1 MIDIIIPI
9 YNSGNTLEK
18 TLMSLKLQTLI
29 DKINI
34 YLIDDNS
41 IENYDELLNKYK
53 DMNINYLKLD
63 KNVGPGQARQKGL
76 EISNGEYIL
85 FIDSDDLFYDSDSV
99 KKLYEEIIKGYD
111 YVIGITYE
119 EKRQIEIYNSSDL
132 HGKIYRRKF
141 LEDNS
146 ISFNKTRIHEDNY
159 FNNLVLL
166 CNPKEYELL
175 EKVYIYV
182 DNKDSITSTSKEKE
196 FNNLEIMISNIK
208 ELLEE
213 AKKRNCDKEKI
224 IAFILNKINY
234 FNRIFLSFTDTE
246 KNVFIEWIK
255 QYNLKI
261 ENYINNDNSIQIC
274 EELYNNYQY

>member
-85 FIDSDDLFYDSDSV
+85 FIDSDDLFYNSDSI
-99 KKLYEEIIKGYD
+99 KNLYEEIIKGYD

-182 DNKDSITSTSKEKE
+182 DNKDSITNTSMSNE
-196 FNNLEIMISNIK
+196 FKNYEIMISNIK

>member
-85 FIDSDDLFYDSDSV
+85 FIDSDDLFYDSDSI
-99 KKLYEEIIKGYD
+99 KNLYEEIIKGYD

-246 KNVFIEWIK
+246 KNVFIAWIK

>member
-85 FIDSDDLFYDSDSV
+85 FIDSDDLFYNSDSV

-182 DNKDSITSTSKEKE
+182 DNKDSITNTSMSNE
-196 FNNLEIMISNIK
+196 FKNYEIMISNIK

>member
-63 KNVGPGQARQKGL
+63 KNVGPGQARQKGF

-182 DNKDSITSTSKEKE
+182 DNKDSITNTSMSNE
-196 FNNLEIMISNIK
+196 FKNYEIMISNIK

>member
-182 DNKDSITSTSKEKE
+182 DNKDSITNTSMSNE
-196 FNNLEIMISNIK
+196 FKNYEIMISNIK

>member
-85 FIDSDDLFYDSDSV
+85 FIDSDDLFYDSDSI
-99 KKLYEEIIKGYD
+99 KKLYNEIIKGYD

-182 DNKDSITSTSKEKE
+182 DNKDSITNTSMSNE
-196 FNNLEIMISNIK
+196 FKNYEIMISNIK

>member
-85 FIDSDDLFYDSDSV
+85 FIDSDDLFYDSDSI
-99 KKLYEEIIKGYD
+99 KNLYEEIIKGYD

-182 DNKDSITSTSKEKE
+182 DNKDSITNTSMSNE
-196 FNNLEIMISNIK
+196 FKNYEIMISNIK

>member
-41 IENYDELLNKYK
+41 IENYDELLIKYK

-85 FIDSDDLFYDSDSV
+85 FIDSDDLFYDSDSI
-99 KKLYEEIIKGYD
+99 KNLYEEIIKGYD

-182 DNKDSITSTSKEKE
+182 DNKDSITNTSMSNE
-196 FNNLEIMISNIK
+196 FKNYEIMISNIK

>member
-1 MIDIIIPI
+1 MSDIIIPI

-76 EISNGEYIL
+76 EISNGEYKL

-132 HGKIYRRKF
+132 HG
-141 LEDNS
+141 
-146 ISFNKTRIHEDNY
+146 
-159 FNNLVLL
+159 
-166 CNPKEYELL
+166 
-175 EKVYIYV
+175 
-182 DNKDSITSTSKEKE
+182 
-196 FNNLEIMISNIK
+196 
-208 ELLEE
+208 
-213 AKKRNCDKEKI
+213 
-224 IAFILNKINY
+224 
-234 FNRIFLSFTDTE
+234 
-246 KNVFIEWIK
+246 
-255 QYNLKI
+255 
-261 ENYINNDNSIQIC
+261 
-274 EELYNNYQY
+274 

>member
-85 FIDSDDLFYDSDSV
+85 FIDSDDLFYNSDSV

-182 DNKDSITSTSKEKE
+182 DNKDSITNTSMSNE
-196 FNNLEIMISNIK
+196 FKNYEIMISNIK

-246 KNVFIEWIK
+246 KNVFIECIK

>member
-1 MIDIIIPI
+1 MIDIIIPV
-9 YNSGNTLEK
+9 YNARKTLEL
-18 TLMSLKLQTLI
+18 TLMSIKLQTII

-85 FIDSDDLFYDSDSV
+85 FIDSDDLFYDSDSI
-99 KKLYEEIIKGYD
+99 KNLYEEIIKGYD

-182 DNKDSITSTSKEKE
+182 DNKDAITNTSMSNE
-196 FNNLEIMISNIK
+196 FKNYEIMISNIK

>member
-85 FIDSDDLFYDSDSV
+85 FIDSDDLFYNSDSV